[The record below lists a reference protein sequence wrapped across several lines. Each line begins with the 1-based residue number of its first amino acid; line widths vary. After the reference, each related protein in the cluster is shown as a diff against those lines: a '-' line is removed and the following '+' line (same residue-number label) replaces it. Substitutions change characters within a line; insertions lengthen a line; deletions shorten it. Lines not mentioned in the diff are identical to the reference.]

1 MKKTLLALT
10 ILAIGVLSACGA
22 AETSGEKK
30 NIKIGASAGPYTD
43 MVELAIKPGLEKKGY
58 DVEVV
63 QFNDYIQPN
72 QALGNDELDA
82 NLFQHKIYMETF
94 AKQSKLE
101 LSEVITVPTAPMGI
115 YSDKVKSLEKVKE
128 GATVA
133 IPNDP
138 TNAARA
144 LQILKGAG
152 LIKLNEDVKAI
163 QVSEKDVTDNPQ
175 NLKFVP
181 VEAAQLPRAVEDTD
195 LSAVPGNF
203 ALAAKMNLADAVKLE
218 EMNDVH
224 RNRVVMNTKDVNSE
238 LAKDIKEVVESEE
251 FEKTIDDK
259 FKGFGKP
266 EWMQNRK

>member
-1 MKKTLLALT
+1 MKKIVLAL
-10 ILAIGVLSACGA
+10 IVLVMGVLSACGA
-22 AETSGEKK
+22 EGSNGEKK
-30 NIKIGASAGPYTD
+30 SIKIGASAGPYTD
-43 MVELAIKPGLEKKGY
+43 MVELAIKPGLEEKGY
-58 DVEVV
+58 EVEVV

-94 AKQSKLE
+94 AKQSKMD

-115 YSDKVKSLEKVKE
+115 YSDKVKSLSEVKE

-144 LQILKGAG
+144 LHILKDGG
-152 LIKLNEDVKAI
+152 LVELNEDVSPL
-163 QVSEKDVTDNPQ
+163 QVSEKDVTENPKK
-175 NLKFVP
+175 LTFVP

-203 ALAAKMNLADAVKLE
+203 ALAAKMNLADAVQLE
-218 EMNDVH
+218 DMNDVH
-224 RNRVVMNTKDVNSE
+224 RNRVVMNTKDADSE
-238 LAKDIKEVVESEE
+238 LAKDIKEVVESEG
-251 FEKTIDDK
+251 FEKAIDK
-259 FKGFGKP
+259 NFQGFGKP
-266 EWMQNRK
+266 DWMEQKK